1 LLTHSVEIVQAV
13 STRVYIVSATEIEK
27 PPVPVITNELPGKG
41 PMAGIQAA
49 LSHTET
55 DWNLVLGVDSPLIS
69 PELLSFILEHQ
80 FEARHAIV
88 PEIGGRLQPLCAVYR
103 RELLPELTRAL
114 GRDELSIQRLL
125 ELLSTGMMDTK
136 QIHKITQQEFT
147 AQGFSPEMFSN
158 VNTPEDLER
167 VRRTAASLHVNHCS

>member
-1 LLTHSVEIVQAV
+1 
-13 STRVYIVSATEIEK
+13 
-27 PPVPVITNELPGKG
+27 
-41 PMAGIQAA
+41 
-49 LSHTET
+49 
-55 DWNLVLGVDSPLIS
+55 
-69 PELLSFILEHQ
+69 LEHQ

-114 GRDELSIQRLL
+114 GGDELSIQRLL

-136 QIHKITQQEFT
+136 QIHKITQQEFA
-147 AQGFSPEMFSN
+147 AQGFPPEMFSN

-167 VRRTAASLHVNHCS
+167 VRRIAASLHVNYCS